1 MQFPSVFVI
10 IGQHFLTNGTI
21 WFSCNTFLTFLNKN
35 PYIHHIITARRPNDS
50 FFFQDRFRQSVAVWY
65 QKKPFSWR
73 ISFRRPLTSFPFIQ
87 SASANWLCFN
97 MNKKS
102 RYKHTDVSPNCH
114 CAVSASNSI
123 RAKSASFLGEL
134 STIPFFLKNRQRIRL
149 RRASLNVC
157 QRLTW
162 KRPLSQTV

>member
-21 WFSCNTFLTFLNKN
+21 WFSCNTFLTFLYKKPTFIISSLPAVRMIPSSSKTDSGN
-35 PYIHHIITARRPNDS
+35 PLRCGTR
-50 FFFQDRFRQSVAVWY
+50 
-65 QKKPFSWR
+65 KKPFSWR

-87 SASANWLCFN
+87 SASANWFCFN

-134 STIPFFLKNRQRIRL
+134 STIPFSLKNRQRIRL

-162 KRPLSQTV
+162 KRPL